1 MSRTIVIE
9 HYRFSARDWIHRY
22 KGIFAFLIGL
32 VFAVMI
38 VATLKVSEAVARNT
52 LAERAAA
59 AAQNAAAVPD
69 IALPAE
75 WTWQPAAIEIGPMV
89 RLGATRSPGSLNF
102 VMDHD
107 RRRN

>member
-9 HYRFSARDWIHRY
+9 HYNFSARDWILRH
-22 KGIFAFLIGL
+22 KAIFAFLVAL

-38 VATLKVSEAVARNT
+38 VATLKVSEAVARNA
-52 LAERAAA
+52 LAERAAVA
-59 AAQNAAAVPD
+59 TQNAAAVPD

-75 WTWQPAAIEIGPMV
+75 WTWLPAAIEIGPVV
-89 RLGATRSPGSLNF
+89 RRGATRSPGSLNF
-102 VMDHD
+102 VMDRD

>member
-9 HYRFSARDWIHRY
+9 QYNVSARDWILRH
-22 KGIFAFLIGL
+22 KAFFAFLIGL
-32 VFAVMI
+32 VFAVVI
-38 VATLKVSEAVARNT
+38 VATLKVTEAVALNA
-52 LAERAAA
+52 LAVRAAV

-75 WTWQPAAIEIGPMV
+75 WTWQPSPVEIGPMV
-89 RLGATRSPGSLNF
+89 RPGATGSSGSLNF
-102 VMDHD
+102 VMDRN